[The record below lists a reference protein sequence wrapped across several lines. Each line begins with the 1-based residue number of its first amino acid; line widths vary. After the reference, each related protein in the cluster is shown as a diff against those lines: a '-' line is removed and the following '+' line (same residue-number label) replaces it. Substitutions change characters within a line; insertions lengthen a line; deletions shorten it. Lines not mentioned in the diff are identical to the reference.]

1 MSAFEVVDS
10 AIYLLVKFAPEFFIV
25 LIGTMPD
32 LSSQCFKSNHNA
44 VSIFKSVWLDWAIF

>member
-44 VSIFKSVWLDWAIF
+44 VSIFNSVWLDWAIF